1 MQSRYCAHHMNRYKM
16 LAFYKG
22 RKTGKDKTGTM
33 RKLIAVLITVVCI
46 VLLAGCGA
54 KSSPEVAIDYGNSS
68 IYSKEDMDS
77 AIQMIKKEFDTWDG
91 CELHSITYGTD
102 EECNDENIKW
112 MNELEEANDA
122 KETFTQ
128 CIMFKSN
135 FHSPKEGGGAWNA
148 DEEYTDWQWWLA
160 RSDGGQWKLMSWGY

>member
-1 MQSRYCAHHMNRYKM
+1 
-16 LAFYKG
+16 
-22 RKTGKDKTGTM
+22 M
-33 RKLIAVLITVVCI
+33 RKMIALLLTVKCVVI
-46 VLLAGCGA
+46 LAGCGA
-54 KSSPEVAIDYGNSS
+54 KYSPEVTIDYGNSS

-91 CELHSITYGTD
+91 CELHSITYGMDD
-102 EECNDENIKW
+102 ECNDENIKWMNECNDENIKW

-122 KETFTQ
+122 KESFTQ

-160 RSDGGQWKLMSWGY
+160 RSDGGQWKLMTWGY

>member
-1 MQSRYCAHHMNRYKM
+1 
-16 LAFYKG
+16 
-22 RKTGKDKTGTM
+22 M
-33 RKLIAVLITVVCI
+33 RKMIALLLAVICVVM
-46 VLLAGCGA
+46 LAGCGA
-54 KSSPEVAIDYGNSS
+54 KYSPEVTIDYGNSS

-91 CELHSITYGTD
+91 CELHSITYGMD

-122 KETFTQ
+122 KESFTQ

-160 RSDGGQWKLMSWGY
+160 RSDGGQWKLMTWGY